1 MCRLNIL
8 WMIVSPRSA
17 HPLEALNALTGSGG
31 LPRVRCKTAIVLN
44 ANHVGSGTQRIAAA
58 QRARWAKWKA
68 AHRGK

>member
-31 LPRVRCKTAIVLN
+31 LPRVAAKPQSSSTQ
-44 ANHVGSGTQRIAAA
+44 NHVGSGTQRIAAA